1 MAKGKGKGLL
11 LAGLAVGAYTY
22 FKNPENR
29 EKATLAFNN
38 AKEKVNSYMESQNLE
53 DDKKTAHDGSKP
65 DEPRENKMVSEGA
78 MTSVQYYN
86 EEEQQEE
93 EQKEKQ
99 QKEDK
104 KKLSPNDTNEEK
116 REDTESV
123 TPEPRINTENI

>member
-93 EQKEKQ
+93 
-99 QKEDK
+99 DK
-104 KKLSPNDTNEEK
+104 KKLSANDTSKEK
-116 REDTESV
+116 KEDTESV
-123 TPEPRINTENI
+123 TTEPRINTDNI

>member
-1 MAKGKGKGLL
+1 MAKGKGRGLL
-11 LAGLAVGAYTY
+11 LAGLAVGAYSY

-65 DEPRENKMVSEGA
+65 EEPRENKMVSEGA

-86 EEEQQEE
+86 EEEQQ
-93 EQKEKQ
+93 KEDQ

-104 KKLSPNDTNEEK
+104 KKLSPNDTSKEK
-116 REDTESV
+116 AEDTDSAS
-123 TPEPRINTENI
+123 PEPKINTDNI

>member
-1 MAKGKGKGLL
+1 MAKGKGRGLL

-22 FKNPENR
+22 FKNPDNR

-53 DDKKTAHDGSKP
+53 DTKKKADDGSNP

-86 EEEQQEE
+86 EEEQQNEE
-93 EQKEKQ
+93 KPEGN
-99 QKEDK
+99 
-104 KKLSPNDTNEEK
+104 KKLSSNDTSKEK
-116 REDTESV
+116 AENTETVS
-123 TPEPRINTENI
+123 PEPRISTDNI